1 MLERVLTA
9 LEIGGETEVE
19 YATYLPSYDIR
30 LEISLRPKEQQ
41 KKKAQ
46 ATTARGTK
54 EAEAEAKEGG
64 VSAWVWIVGAAGVM
78 VFLSQC

>member
-1 MLERVLTA
+1 MD
-9 LEIGGETEVE
+9 VE

-41 KKKAQ
+41 KKAR
-46 ATTARGTK
+46 ATTARETK
-54 EAEAEAKEGG
+54 EAEAKEGG
-64 VSAWVWIVGAAGVM
+64 VSTWVWIVGAAGAM